1 MGKRVK
7 KEDKEK
13 RKRKD
18 PLHRSNSIA
27 VFCCRFNILLC
38 RIYFKCTMTTW
49 HTNVRVRV
57 IYIYREYIYIL
68 AGENENGARHEL
80 EKSRRS
86 GYTAILRSP

>member
-1 MGKRVK
+1 MNGRGGGGNG
-7 KEDKEK
+7 
-13 RKRKD
+13 

-57 IYIYREYIYIL
+57 IYIYIYRAHIHML
-68 AGENENGARHEL
+68 ADEDENGARREL
-80 EKSRRS
+80 GKNFEVS
-86 GYTAILRSP
+86 GSLSSALLSF